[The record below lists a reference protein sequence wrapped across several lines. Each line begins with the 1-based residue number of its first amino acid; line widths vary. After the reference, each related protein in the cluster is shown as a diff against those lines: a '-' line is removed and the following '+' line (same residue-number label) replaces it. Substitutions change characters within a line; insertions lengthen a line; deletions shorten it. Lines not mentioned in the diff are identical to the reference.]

1 MSVTVPSFTPCVK
14 ACSCAGMI
22 KHIVSRRS
30 VLLGSAAAAAA
41 LAAPALAA
49 SPSEALRKL
58 FAASDEAELKRSP
71 LQALY
76 RGETRFAGKLG
87 DLYADRYDAAGRHLA
102 LKDLAGL
109 ARIDRA
115 ALTSDEQV
123 AYDVFKWHRDLDRR
137 GNTGAILKTGNA
149 LAINHFYGIHNGFAE
164 LSSGQSAAPFKTL
177 SDYKAG
183 LSRLN
188 AMPAILDRLIKRL
201 KQGARDGVTQPKL
214 IMANVLEQLDATA
227 TPPLEQT
234 SFYIPVKRFPD
245 TIPAADQAR
254 LKTAYTKAIGGKVI
268 PAYLRLR
275 DYIKTEYLPL
285 ARDTVGLGQVP
296 GGAELY
302 RYLVEVNTTTPMDP
316 EAVHALGLSEV
327 ARIHGEMGAVMRKV
341 GFTGSLLQ
349 FFDHIRTDPKF
360 KPTSKQAMIDGFGA
374 IGARV
379 APRLP
384 EMFGH
389 IPRTRLEI
397 KPTPELTEK
406 GAARGSYESGT
417 PDGSRPGVF
426 YFNTYDLPSRSIPGM
441 ETLYLH
447 EGAPGHHFQIM
458 LAAENEAL
466 PAFQRF
472 GGNNAYVE
480 GWGLYAE
487 SLGPE
492 LGMYTDP
499 YQYFGYLDSE
509 LFRSIRLVVDSGIH
523 AKGWTRDQSIDY
535 ILANS
540 SRGRTNAT
548 AETERYIA
556 IPGQALGYKIGQLK
570 IRAARTRAEKA
581 LGAKFDIRAF
591 HDQVLMTGALPLAVL
606 DAKIDRWVASQ
617 A

>member
-1 MSVTVPSFTPCVK
+1 
-14 ACSCAGMI
+14 MI
-22 KHIVSRRS
+22 THIVSRRS
-30 VLLGSAAAAAA
+30 VLLGSAAAAAT
-41 LAAPALAA
+41 LATPVHAAA
-49 SPSEALRKL
+49 SPSDALLKL
-58 FAASDEAELKRSP
+58 FAASDAAELKRSP

-76 RGETRFAGKLG
+76 RGETRYAGRLG
-87 DLYADRYDAAGRHLA
+87 DLYADSYDAAGRHLA

-115 ALTSDEQV
+115 ALTPDEQV
-123 AYDVFKWHRDLDRR
+123 AYDVFKWQRELDRR
-137 GNTGAILKTGNA
+137 GNTGAVLKTGNA
-149 LAINHFYGIHNGFAE
+149 LAINHFSGIHNGFAE

-177 SDYKAG
+177 ADYKAG

-188 AMPAILDRLIKRL
+188 AMPAIFDRVIKRL
-201 KQGARDGVTQPKL
+201 KQGVRDGVTQPKL
-214 IMANVLEQLDATA
+214 IMNNVLEQLDATA
-227 TPPLEQT
+227 TPALEET
-234 SFYIPVKRFPD
+234 SFYLPVKRFPA
-245 TIPAADQAR
+245 TIPDADQAR
-254 LKTAYTKAIGGKVI
+254 LKAAYAKAIGEKVI

-275 DYIKTEYLPL
+275 DYIKTEYLPQ
-285 ARDTVGLGQVP
+285 ARDTVGLGQIP

-327 ARIHGEMGAVMRKV
+327 ARIHGEMGAVMRRV
-341 GFTGSLLQ
+341 GFSGTLLQ

-360 KPTSKQAMIDGFGA
+360 KPASKQAMVDAFTA

-389 IPRTRLEI
+389 IPKTRLDI

-426 YFNTYDLPSRSIPGM
+426 YFNTYDLPSRTTPGM

-447 EGAPGHHFQIM
+447 EGAPGHHFQIS
-458 LAAENEAL
+458 LANENEAL
-466 PAFQRF
+466 PAFMRY
-472 GGNNAYVE
+472 GGNNAFVE

-487 SLGPE
+487 TLGPE

-499 YQYFGYLDSE
+499 YAYFGHLDSE

-556 IPGQALGYKIGQLK
+556 IPGQALGYKMGQLK
-570 IRAARTRAEKA
+570 IRAARTRAEQA
-581 LGAKFDIRAF
+581 LGPKFDIRAF